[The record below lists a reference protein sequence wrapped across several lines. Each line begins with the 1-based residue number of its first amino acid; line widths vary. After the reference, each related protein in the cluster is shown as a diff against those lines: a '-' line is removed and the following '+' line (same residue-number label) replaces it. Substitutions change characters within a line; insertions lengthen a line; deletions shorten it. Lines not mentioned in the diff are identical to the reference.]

1 MPRGVHPAAL
11 PSRFILSRSSALSKS
26 PNLPRVPPD
35 SIRSFYLN
43 GDLLGAIAQ
52 AAFKG
57 ADIRPV
63 WPRYHA
69 CKHHR
74 SVAFRAW
81 RPFNFNGAPISDE
94 GLCHVLLA

>member
-1 MPRGVHPAAL
+1 MPRGVHRAAI
-11 PSRFILSRSSALSKS
+11 SIYIATVIGAVKS
-26 PNLPRVPPD
+26 PNLLRVPPD
-35 SIRSFYLN
+35 SICSFYLN

-57 ADIRPV
+57 ADVRPV

-81 RPFNFNGAPISDE
+81 RPFNFNGTAISDE